1 MIIGADGADQLKLRG
16 WIMPAIFDLLYREYC
31 RARLAEMRKQLL
43 ISPERHEVPEAI
55 CDAKDAVG
63 EQAMTVWVYVDI
75 SKQAGDRDH
84 MKVFARGRRG
94 NVVSGKRPG
103 RRRIRIRGSGMN
115 PNPSL

>member
-1 MIIGADGADQLKLRG
+1 
-16 WIMPAIFDLLYREYC
+16 MPTIFDLLYREYC

-84 MKVFARGRRG
+84 MKVFANEDAAERWFPENDPEGVAFEY
-94 NVVSGKRPG
+94 VV
-103 RRRIRIRGSGMN
+103 
-115 PNPSL
+115 LE